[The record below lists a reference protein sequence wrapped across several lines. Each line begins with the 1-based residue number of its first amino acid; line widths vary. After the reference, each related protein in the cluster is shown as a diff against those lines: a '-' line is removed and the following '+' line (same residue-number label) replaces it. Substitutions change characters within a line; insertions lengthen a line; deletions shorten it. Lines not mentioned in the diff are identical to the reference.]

1 MDQHSDER
9 YNEEAQITGGDGGGK
24 SRCCI
29 IKKLMQCTICLED
42 VVDNNK
48 TTLKC
53 NHVFHTACI
62 EQWQRN
68 TCPNCRRRVCDS
80 SSILLKTIRLYV
92 AFVMVM
98 LAIMAPVV
106 VVHIVLVAY
115 YTFFSTMLFWSVV
128 LLLGAV
134 FQ

>member
-1 MDQHSDER
+1 M
-9 YNEEAQITGGDGGGK
+9 
-24 SRCCI
+24 
-29 IKKLMQCTICLED
+29 
-42 VVDNNK
+42 
-48 TTLKC
+48 
-53 NHVFHTACI
+53 
-62 EQWQRN
+62 
-68 TCPNCRRRVCDS
+68 CDS